1 VSDAWEVERLRA
13 PASDLHHRWFG
24 PDVTRRVVDLRP
36 TRAALV
42 LGSTQ
47 PESDADQAALDA
59 GSVDL
64 VRRRSGGGA
73 VLLVPDRT
81 VWIDVELPRADDLW
95 HDDVGAAFHWLGRAW
110 AAAVAELGV
119 DASVHTGPIIETAWS
134 RRVCFAGLGPGEVT
148 VGGRKLV
155 GMSQRRTRDGARFQC
170 IVHREW
176 EAAPLLAL
184 LAIDED
190 ERAAAAAELA
200 GAATGLDADADALA
214 AALLRHLP

>member
-1 VSDAWEVERLRA
+1 MSDAWEVERLRA
-13 PASDLHHRWFG
+13 SASDLHHRSFG
-24 PDVTRRVVDLRP
+24 PDVTRKVVVLTP

-81 VWIDVELPRADDLW
+81 VWLDVELPRADDLW
-95 HDDVGAAFHWLGRAW
+95 DDDVGVAFHWLGRAW
-110 AAAVAELGV
+110 AAAVGELGV
-119 DASVHTGPIIETAWS
+119 DATVHTGPIVETTWS
-134 RRVCFAGLGPGEVT
+134 HRVCFAGLGPGEVT

-170 IVHREW
+170 VVHREW
-176 EAAPLLAL
+176 DAAPFLAL
-184 LAIDED
+184 LSVSED
-190 ERAAAAAELA
+190 ERAAASAEL
-200 GAATGLDADADALA
+200 GDVATGLDADADTVV